1 MLMLRSFDGLEQL
14 VRMDAIAAI
23 AVLYSLV
30 SKLLF
35 GVLAVVSV
43 IAAIDFIYQRFEN
56 MKQMRMSRQEIKDE
70 FKQSEGDPAVKQRIR
85 QVHQERSRQRVATA
99 VPEASVVIA
108 NPAHKRH
115 LAIFGK
121 DSFYAKT
128 RISTKPTVEQNA
140 VLNDED
146 LFVWSGIC
154 GLAQDFMGIMRSSS
168 VTITIGQPIALSE
181 SDGRRGFYDN
191 AS

>member
-1 MLMLRSFDGLEQL
+1 MLRSFDGLEQL

-23 AVLYSLV
+23 AVLHSLV

-70 FKQSEGDPAVKQRIR
+70 FKQSEGDPAVKHRIR
-85 QVHQERSRQRVATA
+85 QVRQERSRQRVATA

-191 AS
+191 VS